1 MTRNGPLWEQADRIK
16 MFTIAAADDIIP
28 WELLYPANGNND
40 KGVLAEQFPVV
51 RRVHSRERVSAL
63 PISSAAYVLCLPN
76 SPTNA
81 RAEVDAISA
90 PLVQQIVNRG
100 TISDLPGVSDL
111 MLSRDLPSIIHF
123 AGHNTF
129 SNEAGPSISLEGGP
143 LEARGSPVILP

>member
-1 MTRNGPLWEQADRIK
+1 MTRNGPLGEQADRIK

-40 KGVLAEQFPVV
+40 NGVLAEQFPVV

-63 PISSAAYVLCLPN
+63 PISSAAYVLPPK

-81 RAEVDAISA
+81 CAEVDAFSA
-90 PLVQQIVNRG
+90 PLGQQIVNRG
-100 TISDLPGVSDL
+100 TIGDLPGVSDL